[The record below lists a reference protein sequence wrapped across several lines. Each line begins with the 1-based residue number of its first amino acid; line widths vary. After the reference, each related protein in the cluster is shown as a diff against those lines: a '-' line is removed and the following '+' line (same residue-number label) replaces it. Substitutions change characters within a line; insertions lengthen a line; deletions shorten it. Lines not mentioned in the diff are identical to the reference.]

1 MNLLTHPSKSR
12 GFADH
17 GWLKSYHS
25 FSFANYFDPSKM
37 GFKSLRVINDDYI
50 DPSEGFG
57 THPHKDMEIITI
69 PLRGTLRHKD
79 TMGNETVIKHGEVQ
93 LMSAGTGIHHSE
105 YNDSDS
111 DDVNMLQIW
120 VLPKLKGI
128 TPRYD
133 QKSFDPALRHNS
145 LQLVVSPDGRENTVK
160 INQDAYFYLGDF
172 DQGNDFNY
180 QLNNSSHGIYIFLI
194 EGKVEINGESLS
206 SRDAIGI
213 DQFNDLNI
221 QVHKDSKILI
231 IEVPEAK

>member
-1 MNLLTHPSKSR
+1 MNLLPHPANSR

-50 DPSEGFG
+50 DPSQGFG

-69 PLRGTLRHKD
+69 PLHGRLRHKD

-93 LMSAGTGIHHSE
+93 LMSAGTGILHSE

-111 DDVNMLQIW
+111 EEVNMLQIW
-120 VLPKLKGI
+120 VLPKHKGI
-128 TPRYD
+128 APRYD
-133 QKSFDPALRHNS
+133 QKVFDSSYRQNK
-145 LQLVVSPDGRENTVK
+145 LQLVVSPDGRESSVK

-172 DQGNDFNY
+172 EKGYDFSY
-180 QLNNSSHGIYIFLI
+180 KLNVSSHGIYFFLI
-194 EGKVEINGESLS
+194 EGEVEINGESLS
-206 SRDAIGI
+206 SRDAMGV
-213 DQFNDLNI
+213 DQFEDLEI
-221 QVHKDSKILI
+221 QIKKESKILI
-231 IEVPEAK
+231 MEVPEA